1 MDFFADHT
9 PGVSPPA
16 PVPAIAPWCVLLVDD
31 EPQVHEV
38 TRLALR
44 GFEFQQRGLE
54 LLSAYSAA
62 EARAVFAQRD
72 DIALALIDVVMETEH
87 AGLDLVRYLRGLNHT
102 YPVLPPQPRG
112 EAAPAA
118 ASAPASAAS
127 SADGKAS

>member
-9 PGVSPPA
+9 PGVGPPA

-54 LLSAYSAA
+54 LLGLFGGRSAG
-62 EARAVFAQRD
+62 
-72 DIALALIDVVMETEH
+72 
-87 AGLDLVRYLRGLNHT
+87 GLCAT
-102 YPVLPPQPRG
+102 
-112 EAAPAA
+112 
-118 ASAPASAAS
+118 
-127 SADGKAS
+127 